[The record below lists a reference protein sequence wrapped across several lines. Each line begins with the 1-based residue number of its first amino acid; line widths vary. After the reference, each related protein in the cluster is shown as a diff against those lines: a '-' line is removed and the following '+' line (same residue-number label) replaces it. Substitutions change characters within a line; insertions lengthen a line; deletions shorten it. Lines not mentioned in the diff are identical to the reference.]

1 MFDMPVRNIKK
12 PTESVVGKHPKAKNK
27 DKEPAAKKPGKRGAE
42 GDGEDAKSGPR
53 KKSKKSKKD
62 KSK

>member
-1 MFDMPVRNIKK
+1 MGNMFDMPVRNIKK

-27 DKEPAAKKPGKRGAE
+27 DKEPAAKKH
-42 GDGEDAKSGPR
+42 GEDAKSGPR